1 MDNPSPTTLKWTGI
15 ANKANKIIAVIAI
28 IVVGLIY
35 FGRQSMMGKKYK
47 VSDKESINYSGN
59 ATEDEA
65 KKLGEML
72 KKMGL
77 LTGARDADVLLKKD
91 DKEGT
96 VISFVVNSTDEAVV
110 ADFRTIGEAAAK
122 DGFGK
127 PMTVKLL
134 DDHLNTKKEIK
145 ID

>member
-1 MDNPSPTTLKWTGI
+1 MDNPSPTTSKWIGV
-15 ANKANKIIAVIAI
+15 ANKANKVIAVIAI
-28 IVVGLIY
+28 LIFAMIY
-35 FGRQSMMGKKYK
+35 FGQKIIMGKKYK
-47 VSDKESINYSGN
+47 VSEKESINYSGN

-110 ADFRTIGEAAAK
+110 ADFRMIGEAAAK
-122 DGFGK
+122 EGFGK
-127 PMTVKLL
+127 PLTVKLL

-145 ID
+145 IE